1 VPDPCPLARRDGLA
15 ALSDHDRRDAEHV
28 ARMEVAILLQ
38 RYRRRLD
45 EAAKL
50 YVGEKL
56 DEGARDGRAIDPV
69 ELGRAAAA
77 HAIAPYFGI
86 DSAPRAAIEASADP
100 ADGFA

>member
-1 VPDPCPLARRDGLA
+1 LA

-28 ARMEVAILLQ
+28 ARAEISILLQ
-38 RYRRRLD
+38 RYARRLTEATKVYVKEALD
-45 EAAKL
+45 EA
-50 YVGEKL
+50 
-56 DEGARDGRAIDPV
+56 ARDGRALDPV

-86 DSAPRAAIEASADP
+86 DAAPRAAIEASADP